1 MGWNYCRYNPKMFQD
16 KIILFASSSTGFSIF
31 APMQN
36 RSASKR
42 LKYFV
47 LYWFVRFMLG
57 LSNLMPR
64 TWWMAFCGWLG
75 KIAFATTRRFREQ
88 TIVHLGL
95 AYGHEKSAKEVY
107 TLARQVYI
115 MLGKNAGDIF
125 RSMEVKSLSDL
136 EKFLVTTGLENFEK
150 ANAKNKGVI
159 FLTCHL
165 GAFDMQI
172 TNMALRGLK
181 PNIIGTTLKDPRLN
195 DLLVNYRNAYGAIA
209 IERGKETFRLIKALK
224 LGGAVA
230 ILIDQDTNVKSVF
243 VDFFGMKA
251 STPVG
256 AAVLALK
263 TGASVVPTMIHLGK
277 DNKQHL
283 EIFPELPILQ
293 TGNEEEDV
301 RVNTQAFTVFIE
313 SQIRKHPEQWVW
325 MHERWKTKQL

>member
-1 MGWNYCRYNPKMFQD
+1 
-16 KIILFASSSTGFSIF
+16 
-31 APMQN
+31 
-36 RSASKR
+36 
-42 LKYFV
+42 
-47 LYWFVRFMLG
+47 
-57 LSNLMPR
+57 MPR
-64 TWWMAFCGWLG
+64 IWWLAFCGWLG
-75 KIAFATTRRFREQ
+75 KIAFATTKRYREQ
-88 TIVHLGL
+88 TLMHLGL
-95 AYGHEKSAKEVY
+95 AYGNKKSAKEIY
-107 TLARQVYI
+107 SLARLVYV

-125 RSMEVKSLSDL
+125 RSMEVKSLTDL
-136 EKFLVTTGLENFEK
+136 EKFLITTGIENFEK

-195 DLLVNYRNAYGAIA
+195 DLLVNYRSAYGAIA

-256 AAVLALK
+256 AAVLAL
-263 TGASVVPTMIHLGK
+263 M
-277 DNKQHL
+277 QHM
-283 EIFPELPILQ
+283 EIFPELPLIQ
-293 TGNEEEDV
+293 TGDEAEDV
-301 RVNTQAFTVFIE
+301 RINTQAFTTFIE

-325 MHERWKTKQL
+325 MHERWKTKEV